1 MTKRYK
7 IWFWVNVGVLVSMFV
22 FKFLWEIGLFSEA
35 LLSSYEVFLSWANI
49 PVFFV
54 MLMLLIYSWK
64 KELKYKILS
73 FFLLIIIGL
82 LSVLLRPPIII
93 YSFIASL
100 VIMLPLPFMFRR
112 ASYFYVFPVIWLS
125 FVFGKL
131 HLPGGNQLIAIALVF
146 IAVIAI
152 IEIIKIQRNKN
163 KPAQYSAL
171 TIPINIGIIFFVIGG
186 IFNTAK
192 LFSFNSKTI
201 YISGAVI
208 FSLGLLYTF
217 LSLPKSNYVDWPQQW
232 KFRYR
237 NNEIIPALIFLI
249 IMIISLTMDNFFGI
263 FNRDFY
269 MAYEIDFN
277 NAMPFLQ

>member
-1 MTKRYK
+1 MTKKYK
-7 IWFWVNVGVLVSMFV
+7 IWLWVNVGVLVITIIYHWLFRAGFITELMLS
-22 FKFLWEIGLFSEA
+22 KYETELFLL
-35 LLSSYEVFLSWANI
+35 NI
-49 PVFFV
+49 PFFTI
-54 MLMLLIYSWK
+54 MLLLIIFSWK
-64 KELKYKILS
+64 KQLKYKLYIFLLLFTIS
-73 FFLLIIIGL
+73 LTSTIIRPYTIFNFIGSLLII
-82 LSVLLRPPIII
+82 
-93 YSFIASL
+93 F
-100 VIMLPLPFMFRR
+100 PLIFMFRK
-112 ASYFYVFPVIWLS
+112 ASYLYVFPVTWIAY
-125 FVFGKL
+125 VFKEL
-131 HLPGGNQLIAIALVF
+131 HLPGVNMFIAIAHVF

-171 TIPINIGIIFFVIGG
+171 TIPINIGMIIFVLGG

-249 IMIISLTMDNFFGI
+249 IMIISLTMENFFVI
-263 FNRDFY
+263 FNQDFY
-269 MAYEIDFN
+269 AVYEIDFN
-277 NAMPFLQ
+277 KAMPFLQ